1 MSIVLMVVVASLVA
15 STRAAADPSF
25 VMYCNSRETDG
36 DEIVN
41 FMSELANTTRF
52 LRFKN
57 CDMTRLDFGF
67 LARLD
72 LRHLQVEG
80 GKLREFRGMPRLE
93 RLSVVE
99 VSAAGFRRWY
109 GPDLTPQLWSVR
121 LEGAVDDESMD
132 DIVDALLPYAATL
145 QHLELR
151 RTSLTRLPDRLALL
165 AGVFVNVE
173 GNTRPLTIPFG
184 SVSGTFP
191 YFSVRDSKIDSIE
204 AGAFQGDFTGSV
216 LDFLGSEMPA
226 PEEKVFG
233 QVLQTMVRGGRGGL
247 FFGDFGVCDCR
258 LSWLFGDDK
267 RSLLFYVQAGRCFKP
282 TQPGY
287 GTTEIKALAG
297 DFFSHCSSDSSG
309 VGSADIDLRIVPSG

>member
-1 MSIVLMVVVASLVA
+1 MKHFHICWDPPPGSKLEECLIGAMLNGQVLASLVA

-204 AGAFQGDFTGSV
+204 AGAFQGTATWPPGTAISTSLASGTSTGLSGPLEPQFFLFTV
-216 LDFLGSEMPA
+216 
-226 PEEKVFG
+226 VR
-233 QVLQTMVRGGRGGL
+233 QT
-247 FFGDFGVCDCR
+247 
-258 LSWLFGDDK
+258 SK
-267 RSLLFYVQAGRCFKP
+267 RQRW
-282 TQPGY
+282 
-287 GTTEIKALAG
+287 
-297 DFFSHCSSDSSG
+297 
-309 VGSADIDLRIVPSG
+309 